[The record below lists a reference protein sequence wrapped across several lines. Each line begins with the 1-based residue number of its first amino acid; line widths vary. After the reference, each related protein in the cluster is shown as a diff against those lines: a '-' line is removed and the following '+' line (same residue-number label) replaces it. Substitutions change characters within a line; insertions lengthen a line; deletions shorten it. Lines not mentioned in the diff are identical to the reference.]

1 MNFDEKAQNW
11 DTEERMKRAQMI
23 AKEIEKAIAGVTYHK
38 ALEFGCGTGLV
49 SFNLLLVV
57 REITL
62 IDSSEEMIHVVKN
75 KIKNC
80 AIHNMSALE
89 MNIVKDDQLPT
100 QYDLIYS
107 SMALHHVADT
117 KKLLSKLYKHLEKG
131 GRICIVDLIEEDGSF
146 HREDKEFDGHNGFN
160 PKNLGELF
168 EKTGFIEV
176 ESDVIFSGI
185 KEAEGGN
192 VPYSLFLMTA
202 KKKG

>member
-23 AKEIEKAIAGVTYHK
+23 AKEIEKAIAGVTYHN

-62 IDSSEEMIHVVKN
+62 IDSSEKMIRVVKN

-89 MNIVKDDQLPT
+89 MDIVKDDQLPA

-131 GRICIVDLIEEDGSF
+131 GRICIVDLTEEDGSF

-160 PKNLGELF
+160 PMDLAELF
-168 EKTGFIEV
+168 KKTGFIEI
-176 ESDVIFSGI
+176 ESNVFYSGI
-185 KEAEGGN
+185 KEAEGGK